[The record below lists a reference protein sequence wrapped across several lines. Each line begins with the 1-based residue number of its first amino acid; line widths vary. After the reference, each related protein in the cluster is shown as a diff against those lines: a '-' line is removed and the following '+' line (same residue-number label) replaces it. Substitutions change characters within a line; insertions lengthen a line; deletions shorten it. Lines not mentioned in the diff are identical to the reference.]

1 MSIREKEKFCN
12 PTEERALLSYL
23 FKDID
28 YFYSVKTVITEECFL
43 YPEHK
48 LLFIAISAL
57 VNSGVKVLSIDL
69 VTNYILTNGI
79 IDSVGGLDY
88 VQAISSMNLPDENF
102 KIYLYSVADTGN
114 KFKLHSILN
123 KSIKD
128 VEYNA
133 KLGKDSDQLI
143 GNVESKI
150 MDLSNKS
157 KFKQEPINLS
167 DGLREY
173 IEELRLNPVEQ
184 TGLSTGYPIL
194 DKQIDGLIPGTLT
207 IFCARKKMGKSAL
220 LTNIAVNSAY
230 VLQEPVLYVDTEL
243 SFKEWRTRALA
254 IISRVPE
261 RTIKHGK
268 YTDEEYREIIKAVE
282 IIEKGKLFHEYMPGF
297 TVDKI
302 VASFNKYKIKENI
315 GLGIFDYLK
324 EPQMTQESAGRKE
337 YQVLG
342 DVTTRLKD
350 LSGQLDIPMITAVQL
365 NRKHDIAD
373 SDKIARY
380 GDIIIFWEY
389 RTEEEIEDSGDKAGS
404 HKLIIKDTRRGG
416 GTPDEGITYWFFKET
431 LSIKEVSPSNQPII
445 TGEQVINDKGALIK
459 DFDDLLE

>member
-1 MSIREKEKFCN
+1 MGILEKEKFCK

-23 FKDID
+23 FIDID
-28 YFYSVKTVITEECFL
+28 YFYSMKTVISESCFL

-48 LLFIAISAL
+48 LLFIAVSAL
-57 VNSGVKVLSIDL
+57 VNSGVKLLSIDL

-79 IDSVGGLDY
+79 MDSVGGLEY
-88 VQAISSMNLPDENF
+88 VQTISSMNLPEENF
-102 KIYLYSVADTGN
+102 NIYLDSVSDTAN
-114 KFKLHSILN
+114 KFKLYTVLTDSV
-123 KSIKD
+123 KD
-128 VEYNA
+128 VSDNA
-133 KLGKDSDQLI
+133 KVGNDSQHLI
-143 GNVESKI
+143 GKVESKI

-157 KFKQEPINLS
+157 KFKQEPINLGE
-167 DGLREY
+167 GLRDY
-173 IEELRLNPVEQ
+173 IEDLRLNPVEQ

-220 LTNIAVNSAY
+220 LTNIAINSAY
-230 VLQEPVLYVDTEL
+230 ILQEPVLYVDTEL

-254 IISRVPE
+254 ILSRVPE

-268 YTDEEYREIIKAVE
+268 YTEQEYKDIMKSVE

-302 VASFNKYKIKENI
+302 VASFNKYKIKEDI
-315 GLGIFDYLK
+315 GMGIFDYLK
-324 EPQMTQESAGRKE
+324 EPQLSDESAGRKE
-337 YQVLG
+337 YQILG

-350 LSGQLDIPMITAVQL
+350 LAGQLDIPMLTAVQL

-373 SDKIARY
+373 SDRIARY

-389 RTEEEIEDSGDKAGS
+389 RTEEEIENGGDKSGS

-416 GTPDEGITYWFFKET
+416 GTPEEGICYWFFKET
-431 LSIKEVSPSNQPII
+431 LNIKEVAPTNQPIM
-445 TGEQVINDKGALIK
+445 TGESVMNDKSANIK
-459 DFDDLLE
+459 DFDDFLT

>member
-1 MSIREKEKFCN
+1 MSMLKKEKFCN

-23 FKDID
+23 FIDID
-28 YFYSVKTVITEECFL
+28 YFYSMKTVISDECFL

-48 LLFIAISAL
+48 LLFVAVSAL
-57 VNSGVKVLSIDL
+57 VNSGVKLLSIDL
-69 VTNYILTNGI
+69 VTNYLLTNGI
-79 IDSVGGLDY
+79 MDSVGGIEY
-88 VQAISSMNLPDENF
+88 VQTISSMNLPEENF
-102 KIYLYSVADTGN
+102 NIYLNSVSDTAN
-114 KFKLHSILN
+114 KFKLYSVLTD
-123 KSIKD
+123 SVTE
-128 VEYNA
+128 VENNA
-133 KLGKDSDQLI
+133 KIGEDSQHLI
-143 GNVESKI
+143 GKVESKI

-157 KFKQEPINLS
+157 KFKQEPVNLS
-167 DGLREY
+167 DGLRDY
-173 IEELRLNPVEQ
+173 IENLRLNPVEQ

-220 LTNIAVNSAY
+220 LTNIAINSAY
-230 VLQEPVLYVDTEL
+230 ILQEPVLYVDTEL

-254 IISRVPE
+254 ILSRVPE

-268 YTDEEYREIIKAVE
+268 YTKQEYKDIIKAVE

-302 VASFNKYKIKENI
+302 IASFNKYKIKENI
-315 GLGIFDYLK
+315 GMGIFDYLK
-324 EPQMTQESAGRKE
+324 EPQITDVSAGRKE
-337 YQVLG
+337 YQILG

-350 LSGQLDIPMITAVQL
+350 LSGQLDIPMLTAVQL

-373 SDKIARY
+373 SDRIARY

-389 RTEEEIEDSGDKAGS
+389 RTEEEIENGGDKSGS

-416 GTPDEGITYWFFKET
+416 GTPDEGICYWFFKET
-431 LSIKEVSPSNQPII
+431 LNIREVSPTHQTIM
-445 TGEQVINDKGALIK
+445 TGEVVVNDKSASINDYDKPL
-459 DFDDLLE
+459 